1 MQKIIVE
8 DHTLYSIF
16 GPFKAKERNYLL
28 NGHMY
33 FKQKTYL
40 GFPIQAILNPVHCMQ
55 FTSYNVKR
63 GPH

>member
-1 MQKIIVE
+1 MEKIIVE

-16 GPFKAKERNYLL
+16 GPFMAKERKYLL
-28 NGHMY
+28 NVHVY